1 MKTTKRKA
9 KRNLPPRKYKPHICS
24 PACLFEITHNLSAY
38 SPLSKPLLSGWERFI
53 IRQKIKRVVTYR
65 APCGKIMRNMK
76 ELHHYLRTTHNVL
89 NVDNFDFSHETNC
102 LAEYVIESAIV
113 QKRDISGGQEKMA
126 IPLVNYYDNTLPP
139 ECKYSAKVIP
149 TEGVN
154 INTDPA
160 FLVGCDCEDDCIDKT
175 KCACW
180 QLTLAG
186 AKYGNPNAA
195 PEEVGYQYRR
205 LLDHVPTG
213 IYECNINCKCKSS
226 CLNRVVQNSLT
237 MKLQV
242 FKTSNRGWGLR
253 CINDIPRGSFVCV
266 YARPPAYRS

>member
-1 MKTTKRKA
+1 MFK
-9 KRNLPPRKYKPHICS
+9 
-24 PACLFEITHNLSAY
+24 
-38 SPLSKPLLSGWERFI
+38 
-53 IRQKIKRVVTYR
+53 
-65 APCGKIMRNMK
+65 
-76 ELHHYLRTTHNVL
+76 
-89 NVDNFDFSHETNC
+89 
-102 LAEYVIESAIV
+102 
-113 QKRDISGGQEKMA
+113 
-126 IPLVNYYDNTLPP
+126 
-139 ECKYSAKVIP
+139 
-149 TEGVN
+149 
-154 INTDPA
+154 
-160 FLVGCDCEDDCIDKT
+160 DKN

-213 IYECNINCKCKSS
+213 IYECNMNCKCKSS

-266 YARPPAYRS
+266 YAGHLLTEAKANEVSYRYPNYCIYSLKIVRI

>member
-1 MKTTKRKA
+1 
-9 KRNLPPRKYKPHICS
+9 
-24 PACLFEITHNLSAY
+24 
-38 SPLSKPLLSGWERFI
+38 
-53 IRQKIKRVVTYR
+53 
-65 APCGKIMRNMK
+65 MK

-160 FLVGCDCEDDCIDKT
+160 FLVGCDCEDDCIVSLFSSFLSLH
-175 KCACW
+175 C
-180 QLTLAG
+180 
-186 AKYGNPNAA
+186 
-195 PEEVGYQYRR
+195 
-205 LLDHVPTG
+205 
-213 IYECNINCKCKSS
+213 IYMFSI
-226 CLNRVVQNSLT
+226 
-237 MKLQV
+237 
-242 FKTSNRGWGLR
+242 F
-253 CINDIPRGSFVCV
+253 IHF
-266 YARPPAYRS
+266 